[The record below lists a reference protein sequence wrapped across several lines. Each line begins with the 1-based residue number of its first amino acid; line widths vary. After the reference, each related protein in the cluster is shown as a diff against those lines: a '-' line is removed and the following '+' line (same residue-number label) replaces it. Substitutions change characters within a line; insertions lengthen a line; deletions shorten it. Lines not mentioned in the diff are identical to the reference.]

1 MNKPTNP
8 VQRGFCPKPVKP
20 EAKTKEFEKKLE
32 RGEVETV
39 VEGQGALV
47 SKEVKKDEWAR
58 IRIRRRTT
66 SRTTKTTKE
75 RTRPK

>member
-47 SKEVKKDEWAR
+47 SKEVKKDE
-58 IRIRRRTT
+58 
-66 SRTTKTTKE
+66 
-75 RTRPK
+75 